1 MSPPDQEP
9 LPYHTDVRGPRAG
22 SGFLLAMLGLL
33 LAGILLLNTGALEFS
48 YSGYAFMFLFP
59 FAIGGLAT
67 DAGLQ
72 VYSHYGCILAPVLLF
87 AIIFPLVHYGLA
99 EVARP
104 RTQAFVLTDSFPLR
118 IVTLLLFYLT
128 QGFPIGLFLFALPA
142 WMVSSGVETGAIASV
157 VGAAALPWTIKL
169 VNGFLIDRYTLL
181 AMGRRRIWII
191 GAQTMLVVSLIVGA
205 LIAPLPSDVAT
216 IAAIAFAA
224 NAAVTFQDVGIDNLA
239 IDIMPEEERARAGGI
254 MAGAQ
259 FVGVSLTTASGG
271 WLLAQFGIAVCLLV
285 LAVIPGLVM
294 LFAVVIRERTGE
306 KRLPWSAGRSHP
318 RNEALQVEAWWPLLR
333 SAPRAILAP
342 VSLLL
347 LPILLIRSI
356 P

>member
-1 MSPPDQEP
+1 M
-9 LPYHTDVRGPRAG
+9 A
-22 SGFLLAMLGLL
+22 
-33 LAGILLLNTGALEFS
+33 
-48 YSGYAFMFLFP
+48 
-59 FAIGGLAT
+59 
-67 DAGLQ
+67 
-72 VYSHYGCILAPVLLF
+72 
-87 AIIFPLVHYGLA
+87 
-99 EVARP
+99 
-104 RTQAFVLTDSFPLR
+104 
-118 IVTLLLFYLT
+118 
-128 QGFPIGLFLFALPA
+128 
-142 WMVSSGVETGAIASV
+142 SSGVETGAIASV